1 MFPYK
6 WLDGYEKLR
15 HMGSVSY
22 DDFYSGLK
30 STITRDEYKQFLN
43 LLNKND
49 CTTTGHWLRVYN
61 AADVV
66 PFVEAFR

>member
-22 DDFYSGLK
+22 VDFYSGLK